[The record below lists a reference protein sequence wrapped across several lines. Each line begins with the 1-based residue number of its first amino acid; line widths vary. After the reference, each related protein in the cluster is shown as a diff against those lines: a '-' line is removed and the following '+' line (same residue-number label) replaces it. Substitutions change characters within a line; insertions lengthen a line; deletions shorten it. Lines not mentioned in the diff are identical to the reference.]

1 MNILFL
7 AARSLS
13 AICLAALNASA
24 GQSEA
29 VSSSQ
34 TEWVSTLAC
43 NAFALSP
50 EVRKRHFEEL
60 GPALLKLKKST
71 RELPDGYEFEL
82 PADNKTYQLLT
93 EWAIQERLCC
103 PFFGIDLRF
112 DREGGPLWLRLTGRP
127 GTKEFIKEEWE
138 SAQSRRSAVPQIS
151 TQEFEQLPLRV
162 HSFLAGVPLHD
173 VWSVDLPRWRAGVTL
188 DDFLRTASNRK
199 FDTCGCSKSSSL
211 FTPFPLVRVLLDIRF
226 FVGRFLG

>member
-7 AARSLS
+7 AALSLS
-13 AICLAALNASA
+13 AISLVALNASA
-24 GQSEA
+24 GQSEP

-34 TEWVSTLAC
+34 TEHVSPLAC

-93 EWAIQERLCC
+93 EWAFQERLCC
-103 PFFGIDLRF
+103 PFFDIGLRL
-112 DREGGPLWLRLTGRP
+112 DRENGPLWLRLTGRP
-127 GTKEFIKEEWE
+127 GTKEFIKME
-138 SAQSRRSAVPQIS
+138 
-151 TQEFEQLPLRV
+151 
-162 HSFLAGVPLHD
+162 
-173 VWSVDLPRWRAGVTL
+173 
-188 DDFLRTASNRK
+188 
-199 FDTCGCSKSSSL
+199 
-211 FTPFPLVRVLLDIRF
+211 
-226 FVGRFLG
+226 LGI